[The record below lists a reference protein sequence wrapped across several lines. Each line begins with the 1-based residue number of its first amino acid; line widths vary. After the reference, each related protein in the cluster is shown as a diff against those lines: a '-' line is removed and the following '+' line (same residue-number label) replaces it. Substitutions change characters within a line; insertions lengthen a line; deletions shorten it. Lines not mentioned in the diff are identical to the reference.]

1 LAFQSSPG
9 WKAFFDGKPAMPNAI
24 EVILICLV
32 AQAAVTDLA
41 LRKIPN
47 VLVLSGLLLAL
58 ILHLLAGQHWA
69 PVSQWLAGSLAGFF
83 LFLPLYLLRGM
94 AAGDVK
100 LMAMVGA
107 FVGPLAALQIGVLA
121 CLIGGVMAVLMLLC
135 SGRWREGWRNIVLI
149 CKPLLLRLFGL
160 PLTRVPAAAI
170 HSVGGIPYGVAIALG
185 TLGVVAWAHR

>member
-1 LAFQSSPG
+1 MF
-9 WKAFFDGKPAMPNAI
+9 NAI

-41 LRKIPN
+41 MRKIPN
-47 VLVLSGLLLAL
+47 VLILSGLLLAL
-58 ILHLLAGQHWA
+58 ILHLMGGQHWA

-107 FVGPLAALQIGVLA
+107 FSGPLAALQIAALSY
-121 CLIGGVMAVLMLLC
+121 LIGGVLALLMLLF
-135 SGRWREGWRNIVLI
+135 SGRWRQSWRNLAQI
-149 CKPLLLRLFGL
+149 CQPLLLRLLGMPLL
-160 PLTRVPAAAI
+160 PVPLAPSA
-170 HSVGGIPYGVAIALG
+170 SVGGIPYGLAIALG
-185 TLGVVAWAHR
+185 TLAVVTAAHC